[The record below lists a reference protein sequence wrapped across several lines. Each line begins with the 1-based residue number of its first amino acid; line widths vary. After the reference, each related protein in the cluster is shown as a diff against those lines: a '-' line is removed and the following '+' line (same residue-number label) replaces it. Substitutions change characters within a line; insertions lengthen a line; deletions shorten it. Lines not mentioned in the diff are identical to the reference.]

1 MFIMLKLQLKIV
13 YRHKNGKNTKMYC
26 LLVSIYNS
34 QFQKCVEPYEKN
46 IGKETHHSSSTRN
59 KSVYNFFFVY
69 WDCNLHDLDTRS
81 FLTTYFIVTAT
92 SGAGSGPGG
101 GDARRGGDVTPHAQP
116 QRRLIKVDF
125 DNLEVITPSHSP
137 VPFFLRG

>member
-1 MFIMLKLQLKIV
+1 MCRALREEYWQ
-13 YRHKNGKNTKMYC
+13 RN
-26 LLVSIYNS
+26 SS
-34 QFQKCVEPYEKN
+34 QFFYQKQKCLQ
-46 IGKETHHSSSTRN
+46 
-59 KSVYNFFFVY
+59 FFFVY